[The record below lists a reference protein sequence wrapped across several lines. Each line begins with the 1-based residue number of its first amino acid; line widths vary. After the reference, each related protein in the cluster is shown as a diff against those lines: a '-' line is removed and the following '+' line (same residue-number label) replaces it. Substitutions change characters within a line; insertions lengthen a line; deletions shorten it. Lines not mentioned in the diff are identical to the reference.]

1 VAKAPLQLDEHWMR
15 ISDEG
20 ESLGRIGAICLEPQ
34 PPRATAQTWGAS
46 MAGLGIRWAPFF
58 FSSCDYQ
65 NCSLLNENR

>member
-1 VAKAPLQLDEHWMR
+1 MSVWMR
-15 ISDEG
+15 TSDEG

-58 FSSCDYQ
+58 SFQVVTIKTARY
-65 NCSLLNENR
+65 